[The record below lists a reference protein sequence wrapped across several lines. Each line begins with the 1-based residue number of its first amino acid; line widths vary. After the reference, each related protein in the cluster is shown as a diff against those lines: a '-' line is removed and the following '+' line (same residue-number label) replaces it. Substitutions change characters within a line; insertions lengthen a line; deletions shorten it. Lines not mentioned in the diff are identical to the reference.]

1 MYYYHCV
8 TTTNKPNKQ
17 ANMVSIIRCI
27 LCKDYIESK
36 GNIKHVKRPVSEGRA
51 TTSSST
57 KRKTEGYVGNR
68 FRWHWAMR
76 PQPAAVENGSFSWAV
91 DFLPAPP
98 PNFNNNAATTTCRPY
113 HHHHTSTTTVPANS
127 SCMPPCHH
135 WHASSTTMVHGHPSH
150 PPLILT
156 PKPPLQEAETPNM
169 SIHAQIWGF
178 EYLKIVIT
186 VFKLYYIIFI
196 KPAEPV
202 VAGVGWVRVACAR
215 PVPVP
220 IQPIPGYPRR
230 FTNP

>member
-1 MYYYHCV
+1 MSNYACFCGRLILCQHHHL
-8 TTTNKPNKQ
+8 TTTI
-17 ANMVSIIRCI
+17 M
-27 LCKDYIESK
+27 
-36 GNIKHVKRPVSEGRA
+36 
-51 TTSSST
+51 
-57 KRKTEGYVGNR
+57 
-68 FRWHWAMR
+68 
-76 PQPAAVENGSFSWAV
+76 
-91 DFLPAPP
+91 PP
-98 PNFNNNAATTTCRPY
+98 PPPPPVD
-113 HHHHTSTTTVPANS
+113 HHASTMTTTVPAKS
-127 SCMPPCHH
+127 SCVPPRHH